1 MRATAETAEV
11 THQKRDKS
19 DKKTLILRLLLLML
33 SGAFVLPSWG
43 TVSKTRF
50 LFYLAGKALGERGVG
65 LLRGMKY
72 LHACGWNSC
81 ESAGPG
87 LGVQRAE

>member
-1 MRATAETAEV
+1 M

-43 TVSKTRF
+43 TVSETRF
-50 LFYLAGKALGERGVG
+50 LFHLAGRALGERAVE
-65 LLRGMKY
+65 LLRGMRF
-72 LHACGWNSC
+72 LHACSWNSC
-81 ESAGPG
+81 ESARPG
-87 LGVQRAE
+87 LGVQPAE